1 MNMLKTFVIAAAV
14 AAFTL
19 PLPAQEKHVSPH
31 ETGSKVID
39 GNRITITYGRPL
51 LKDPRTGANRKI
63 WGGLVPYGK
72 VWRAGA
78 DEATTLITEK
88 PLVFGTLTV
97 PAGAYSLYMQP
108 EENGP
113 SKLIISKEIGQWG
126 MTYHAD
132 QDLGRVD
139 LKREEM
145 PNPAEQLII
154 TTEPNPAGGGTLV
167 ILWANLQYSAPFT
180 VQK

>member
-1 MNMLKTFVIAAAV
+1 MNTIKTFVIAAAV

-19 PLPAQEKHVSPH
+19 PLTAQQKRISPH
-31 ETGSKVID
+31 ETGSTVIE
-39 GNRITITYGRPL
+39 GSRVTITYGRPYS
-51 LKDPRTGANRKI
+51 KDPKTGEIRKI
-63 WGGLVPYGK
+63 WGGLVPFGK

-97 PAGAYSLYMQP
+97 PAGAYSLYMLP
-108 EENGP
+108 EENGQ
-113 SKLIISKEIGQWG
+113 SQLIISKEVGQWG
-126 MTYHAD
+126 MTYHQD

-139 LKREEM
+139 LKREEV
-145 PNPAEQLII
+145 PNRADQLII
-154 TTEPNPAGGGTLV
+154 TTEKNPAGGGTLV
-167 ILWANLQYSAPFT
+167 ILWSNMQYSAPFT